1 MIASERSCLFFGVFP
16 VLSVGCAAAD
26 SWPSRKRLVILEG
39 MERRQLG
46 ATGISVPV
54 VGLGTYRVFH
64 VTSDADK
71 ARCEAVVDS
80 ALADPSGPALFDSSP
95 MYGKAESV
103 LAETLADRRDS
114 AIIATKVWARTR
126 ALGEQQI
133 ERALDWFERVD
144 VYQVHNLLDKDD
156 HLPYLQ
162 HLKDGG
168 RVRAIGA
175 THYLPSAIPDLLEL
189 MRRRE
194 IDVVQVPYHPLE
206 RTVEAELLPEAE
218 RLGIG
223 VIVMTPLGNGRLL
236 ERVPSADDL
245 APLASFGVFTWPQA
259 LIKWILSDPRAHVAI
274 PATQSADHMRENI
287 AAGQPPWFTGD
298 ERMYV
303 RRLVSKLY
311 G

>member
-1 MIASERSCLFFGVFP
+1 
-16 VLSVGCAAAD
+16 
-26 SWPSRKRLVILEG
+26 

-80 ALADPSGPALFDSSP
+80 ALANSSGPALFDSSP

-156 HLPYLQ
+156 HLPYLR

-168 RVRAIGA
+168 RIRAIGA
-175 THYLPSAIPDLLEL
+175 THYLPSAIPDLLAL
-189 MRRRE
+189 MRHRE

-206 RTVEAELLPEAE
+206 RAVEAELLPEAE

-236 ERVPSADDL
+236 EREPSADEL
-245 APLASFGVFTWPQA
+245 APLASFGVFTWAQA
-259 LIKWILSDPRAHVAI
+259 LIKWILSDQRTHVAI
-274 PATQSADHMRENI
+274 PATQSADHMGENI